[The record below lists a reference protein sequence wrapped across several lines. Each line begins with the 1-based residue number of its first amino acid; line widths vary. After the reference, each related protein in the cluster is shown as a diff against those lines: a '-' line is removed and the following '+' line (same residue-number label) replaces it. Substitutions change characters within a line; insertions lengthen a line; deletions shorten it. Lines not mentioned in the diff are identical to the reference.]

1 MSAAAPVTRTAAAE
15 LRTSLL
21 SHPSAVP
28 TAAADSSAHGKYL
41 QPSTSRRGSV
51 NDVAAATAD
60 VTVTAAPDV
69 EVAAAAPETAKSGRE
84 AGSRTDIWLRRFRW
98 GTILAKALGCAS
110 VSSRRWRCFVNA
122 AVAFVVVFEAL
133 WWAFVVWVE
142 RRQPEACVVGA
153 ALDAGRGALYRV
165 ISACHLFAV
174 RYISTTLYQVS
185 YFPKV
190 LSYLVAVF

>member
-1 MSAAAPVTRTAAAE
+1 
-15 LRTSLL
+15 
-21 SHPSAVP
+21 
-28 TAAADSSAHGKYL
+28 
-41 QPSTSRRGSV
+41 
-51 NDVAAATAD
+51 
-60 VTVTAAPDV
+60 
-69 EVAAAAPETAKSGRE
+69 
-84 AGSRTDIWLRRFRW
+84 
-98 GTILAKALGCAS
+98 
-110 VSSRRWRCFVNA
+110 VNA